1 MASSGPKGPN
11 VKLPKGPN
19 GPNGPNGPKGPN
31 GPNGRWEVTAVVVA
45 AVLLLLA
52 VALVG
57 AVGAGPDTVEE
68 PESIVFSSGGMK
80 GAAHAG
86 VLVFMHEHGLMRRA
100 TKFAGSSVGAVIAA
114 ACALRMDVREIVR
127 LWSELDYV
135 ALMTPHES
143 DASASS
149 GRASSGRTSSGCAMH
164 ELFRGFIG
172 RETGDPDITFRGL
185 HSARG
190 TTLVVA
196 VTCVSLRRCVYFT
209 HTDEEYADTPVALAL
224 RMSCSLPFVLEPV
237 SYKGL
242 LFADGAITDAL
253 PLEALVT
260 LGGPLKKSTLAVV
273 VMSADDRVGGPQ
285 RREEG
290 RPGMGH
296 RDIGTER
303 PKGPEGPKGPKGPK
317 GPEGPKGPKAP
328 KEPEGPADYAAML
341 LESAMRSRA
350 IRVPSDANARVLY
363 VRTNAG
369 CGITRV
375 QNEDTGALV
384 RRGYEE
390 ARRFFSRSSIKN

>member
-1 MASSGPKGPN
+1 MASS
-11 VKLPKGPN
+11 GPN
-19 GPNGPNGPKGPN
+19 GPNGPRHRAP
-31 GPNGRWEVTAVVVA
+31 VIVA
-45 AVLLLLA
+45 AIVVLLLVL
-52 VALVG
+52 ALVG
-57 AVGAGPDTVEE
+57 GIGPAGPVGPIGTG

-86 VLVFMHEHGLMRRA
+86 VLVFMHERGLMRRA

-135 ALMTPHES
+135 AMMT
-143 DASASS
+143 AGS
-149 GRASSGRTSSGCAMH
+149 GQSERGKFGGRAMH
-164 ELFRGFIG
+164 EFFRGFIG
-172 RETGDPDITFRGL
+172 RETGEPDITFREM
-185 HSARG
+185 HRARG

-196 VTCVSLRRCVYFT
+196 ATCVSLRRCVYFT

-237 SYKGL
+237 TYKGL
-242 LFADGAITDAL
+242 LFADGAITDDL
-253 PLEALVT
+253 PLEAL
-260 LGGPLKKSTLAVV
+260 LGLVGQRKNTLAVV
-273 VMSADDRVGGPQ
+273 VMSADDRVGGHQRSDGPKGPRKQEGPEVPQ
-285 RREEG
+285 
-290 RPGMGH
+290 
-296 RDIGTER
+296 
-303 PKGPEGPKGPKGPK
+303 GPEGPQGPT
-317 GPEGPKGPKAP
+317 
-328 KEPEGPADYAAML
+328 DYAAML

-390 ARRFFSRSSIKN
+390 ARRFFSL

>member
-1 MASSGPKGPN
+1 MASSGP
-11 VKLPKGPN
+11 N
-19 GPNGPNGPKGPN
+19 GPRD
-31 GPNGRWEVTAVVVA
+31 RWDAPAIVAAVVV
-45 AVLLLLA
+45 LLLA

-57 AVGAGPDTVEE
+57 TIGPVGTVGSIGPWPEAV
-68 PESIVFSSGGMK
+68 VFSSGGMK

-86 VLVFMHEHGLMRRA
+86 VLLFMHERGLMRRA
-100 TKFAGSSVGAVIAA
+100 TKFAGSSVGAAIAA

-135 ALMTPHES
+135 AMMTSGSGES
-143 DASASS
+143 ERGKFG
-149 GRASSGRTSSGCAMH
+149 GRAMH
-164 ELFRGFIG
+164 EFFRGLIG
-172 RETGDPDITFRGL
+172 RETGEPNITFREM
-185 HSARG
+185 HRARG

-196 VTCVSLRRCVYFT
+196 ATCVSLRRCVYFT

-237 SYKGL
+237 TYKGL

-253 PLEALVT
+253 PLEALCG
-260 LGGPLKKSTLAVV
+260 LGGPRKNTLAVV

-285 RREEG
+285 RIDGPKGPSGAKRPDGPRKRE
-290 RPGMGH
+290 
-296 RDIGTER
+296 
-303 PKGPEGPKGPKGPK
+303 GPEGPN
-317 GPEGPKGPKAP
+317 GPEGPQGPH
-328 KEPEGPADYAAML
+328 GPTDYAAML
-341 LESAMRSRA
+341 LESAMRSRV

-390 ARRFFSRSSIKN
+390 ARSFFSL

>member
-1 MASSGPKGPN
+1 
-11 VKLPKGPN
+11 
-19 GPNGPNGPKGPN
+19 
-31 GPNGRWEVTAVVVA
+31 
-45 AVLLLLA
+45 
-52 VALVG
+52 
-57 AVGAGPDTVEE
+57 
-68 PESIVFSSGGMK
+68 MK

-86 VLVFMHEHGLMRRA
+86 VLVFMHERGLMRRA

-135 ALMTPHES
+135 AMMT
-143 DASASS
+143 AGS
-149 GRASSGRTSSGCAMH
+149 GQSELGKFGGRAMH
-164 ELFRGFIG
+164 ELFRGFMG
-172 RETGDPDITFRGL
+172 RETGEPDMTFREM
-185 HSARG
+185 HRARG

-196 VTCVSLRRCVYFT
+196 ATCVSLRRRVYFT

-237 SYKGL
+237 TYKGM
-242 LFADGAITDAL
+242 LFADGAITDDL
-253 PLEALVT
+253 PLEALLG
-260 LGGPLKKSTLAVV
+260 LGGPRKNTLAVV

-285 RREEG
+285 KREG
-290 RPGMGH
+290 P
-296 RDIGTER
+296 D
-303 PKGPEGPKGPKGPK
+303 GPEGPNGPQGPR
-317 GPEGPKGPKAP
+317 GPTA
-328 KEPEGPADYAAML
+328 YAAML

-350 IRVPSDANARVLY
+350 IRVTSDANARVLY

-390 ARRFFSRSSIKN
+390 ARRFFSL

>member
-1 MASSGPKGPN
+1 
-11 VKLPKGPN
+11 
-19 GPNGPNGPKGPN
+19 
-31 GPNGRWEVTAVVVA
+31 
-45 AVLLLLA
+45 
-52 VALVG
+52 
-57 AVGAGPDTVEE
+57 
-68 PESIVFSSGGMK
+68 MK

-86 VLVFMHEHGLMRRA
+86 VLVFMHERGLMRRA

-135 ALMTPHES
+135 AMMT
-143 DASASS
+143 AGS
-149 GRASSGRTSSGCAMH
+149 GQSERGKFGGRAMH
-164 ELFRGFIG
+164 EFFRGFIG
-172 RETGDPDITFRGL
+172 RETGEPDITFREM
-185 HSARG
+185 HRARG

-196 VTCVSLRRCVYFT
+196 ATCVSLRRCVYFT

-237 SYKGL
+237 TYKGL

-253 PLEALVT
+253 PLEALCG
-260 LGGPLKKSTLAVV
+260 LGGQRENTLAVV
-273 VMSADDRVGGPQ
+273 VMSADDRVGGHQ
-285 RREEG
+285 KRE
-290 RPGMGH
+290 
-296 RDIGTER
+296 GTDGPSR
-303 PKGPEGPKGPKGPK
+303 AKGPEAQGPQGPTN
-317 GPEGPKGPKAP
+317 
-328 KEPEGPADYAAML
+328 YAAML

-390 ARRFFSRSSIKN
+390 ARRFFSL

>member
-1 MASSGPKGPN
+1 MASSGP
-11 VKLPKGPN
+11 N
-19 GPNGPNGPKGPN
+19 GPNEPRDRAP
-31 GPNGRWEVTAVVVA
+31 VIVAAVVV
-45 AVLLLLA
+45 LLLVL
-52 VALVG
+52 ALVG
-57 AVGAGPDTVEE
+57 TVGPAGPVGSIGPG

-86 VLVFMHEHGLMRRA
+86 VLVFMHERGLMHRA

-135 ALMTPHES
+135 AMMT
-143 DASASS
+143 AGS
-149 GRASSGRTSSGCAMH
+149 GQSERGKFGGRAMH
-164 ELFRGFIG
+164 EFFRGFIG
-172 RETGDPDITFRGL
+172 RETGEPDITFREM
-185 HSARG
+185 HRARG
-190 TTLVVA
+190 TTLVVTA
-196 VTCVSLRRCVYFT
+196 TCVSLRRCVYFT

-237 SYKGL
+237 TYKGL

-253 PLEALVT
+253 PLEALLG
-260 LGGPLKKSTLAVV
+260 LGGPRKNTLAVV
-273 VMSADDRVGGPQ
+273 VMSADDGVGGPQ
-285 RREEG
+285 RI
-290 RPGMGH
+290 
-296 RDIGTER
+296 D
-303 PKGPEGPKGPKGPK
+303 GPK
-317 GPEGPKGPKAP
+317 GPEGPGKQEGPQG
-328 KEPEGPADYAAML
+328 PEGPHGPTDYAAML
-341 LESAMRSRA
+341 LESAMRSRV

-390 ARRFFSRSSIKN
+390 ARSFFSL

>member
-1 MASSGPKGPN
+1 MASS
-11 VKLPKGPN
+11 
-19 GPNGPNGPKGPN
+19 GPNGPKGPRHRA
-31 GPNGRWEVTAVVVA
+31 PVIIAVVV
-45 AVLLLLA
+45 LLLA
-52 VALVG
+52 LALVG
-57 AVGAGPDTVEE
+57 TIGAAGPVGSIGSVGTG

-86 VLVFMHEHGLMRRA
+86 VLVFMHERGLMRRA

-135 ALMTPHES
+135 AMMTAGSVQSERGKFG
-143 DASASS
+143 
-149 GRASSGRTSSGCAMH
+149 GRAMH
-164 ELFRGFIG
+164 EFFRGFIG
-172 RETGDPDITFRGL
+172 RETGEPDITFREM
-185 HSARG
+185 HRARG

-196 VTCVSLRRCVYFT
+196 ATCVSLRRCVYFT

-237 SYKGL
+237 TYKGL

-253 PLEALVT
+253 PLEALCG
-260 LGGPLKKSTLAVV
+260 LGGQRENTLAVV
-273 VMSADDRVGGPQ
+273 VMSADDRVGGHQ
-285 RREEG
+285 KREG
-290 RPGMGH
+290 TDGPG
-296 RDIGTER
+296 
-303 PKGPEGPKGPKGPK
+303 KQEGPKGPSAPK
-317 GPEGPKGPKAP
+317 GPGEREGPQGPT
-328 KEPEGPADYAAML
+328 DYAAML
-341 LESAMRSRA
+341 LESAMRSRV

-363 VRTNAG
+363 VRTNAE

-390 ARRFFSRSSIKN
+390 ARSFFSL